1 MSTAVGTATAPP
13 ATALDVADLL
23 DGIGRNDPDAW
34 AEIIRR
40 YGRLVTAKARSFR
53 LQDADVHDAVQMTW
67 VRLGERW
74 HTITQ
79 PERLGGWLAT
89 TVTRESWLILGRTRR
104 LVYAGDAIQERP
116 DIDDDPERL
125 AVDRDTATILNAA
138 VADLPPLARD
148 LVNAL
153 FGPEP
158 LPYAEL
164 SRRFDM
170 PLGSIGP
177 TRARHLRKLRGMLV
191 ERGITS
197 PT

>member
-1 MSTAVGTATAPP
+1 MSVATAPP
-13 ATALDVADLL
+13 ASALDVAVLL
-23 DGIGRNDPDAW
+23 DGIGRNDPHAW

-40 YGRLVTAKARSFR
+40 YGRFVTAKARSFR
-53 LQDADVHDAVQMTW
+53 MQDADVHDAVQMTW
-67 VRLGERW
+67 VRLGERS
-74 HTITQ
+74 HAITQ
-79 PERLGGWLAT
+79 PERLSGWLAT
-89 TVTRESWLILGRTRR
+89 TVTRECWLILGRTRR
-104 LVYAGDAIQERP
+104 LVYISDAIQERP
-116 DIDDDPERL
+116 DLGDEPERL

-138 VADLPPLARD
+138 VAQLPPPARD

-170 PLGSIGP
+170 PIGSIGP
-177 TRARHLRKLRGMLV
+177 TRARHLRRLRGMLA

-197 PT
+197 AA